1 MSSVSGRKTN
11 NANWKKLRNR
21 ILIRDNY
28 TCYLCGNE
36 ATTVDHIQPLAKG
49 GTDDEW
55 NLAAACKRCNYSK
68 QDRLV
73 FLPARS
79 TAPIPRRLNFPET
92 VSKSHD

>member
-11 NANWKKLRNR
+11 NANWKKLRHR
-21 ILIRDNY
+21 ILQRDNF

-36 ATTVDHIQPLAKG
+36 ATTVDHITPLAKG

-68 QDRLV
+68 QDRV
-73 FLPARS
+73 FFMASS
-79 TAPIPRRLNFPET
+79 TAPMPRRLDFPET

>member
-21 ILIRDNY
+21 ILQRDNF

-36 ATTVDHIQPLAKG
+36 ATTVDHIIPLAKG

-55 NLAAACKRCNYSK
+55 NLAGACKRCNYSK
-68 QDRLV
+68 QDRV
-73 FLPARS
+73 FFMASS
-79 TAPIPRRLNFPET
+79 TAPIPRRLDFPKTE
-92 VSKSHD
+92 SKSHD